1 MSVLGSDSS
10 GALGDGSGRPIA
22 GASLFLAGAVAFMGI
37 ITAEVLYPG
46 YSTRQDISDLGSTIP
61 PNPVVHEPSSTLFNT
76 TMMVTGLLL
85 LVGVYFLHRA
95 WQRRDLTIPF
105 ALFGLAVFF
114 VGLFP
119 GYRMPWHGLAAMVA
133 FISGGLTLV
142 LAARVVTRPFAYLSA
157 ALGVLSLLVLASAIF
172 LDTASPLLVMGRG
185 GVERWVVYPIL
196 LWILAFGGYLLGDGE
211 PA

>member
-1 MSVLGSDSS
+1 MSVLGGD
-10 GALGDGSGRPIA
+10 LGGVAGGRSETSIA
-22 GASLFLAGAVAFMGI
+22 GASIFLGGVVAFMGI

-46 YSTRQDISDLGSTIP
+46 YSTRQDISDLGSTLP

-95 WQRRDLTIPF
+95 WSRRDLTVPF
-105 ALFGLAVFF
+105 GVFALAVFF

-119 GYRMPWHGLAAMVA
+119 GYRMPWHGLAAMAA

-142 LAARVVTRPFAYLSA
+142 LAARVVTRPFALLSA
-157 ALGVLSLLVLASAIF
+157 VLGVITLAVLASAIV
-172 LDTASPLLVMGRG
+172 LDSASPLLVMGRG

-196 LWILAFGGYLLGDGE
+196 LWILGFGGYLLGGGE

>member
-1 MSVLGSDSS
+1 MSVLGGNS
-10 GALGDGSGRPIA
+10 GGGVGGGSDGSIA
-22 GASLFLAGAVAFMGI
+22 GTSLFLAGAVAFMGI
-37 ITAEVLYPG
+37 ITAEALYPG

-95 WQRRDLTIPF
+95 WQHRDLTIP
-105 ALFGLAVFF
+105 LGVFGLAVFF

-142 LAARVVTRPFAYLSA
+142 LSARVVSRPFAFISA
-157 ALGVLSLLVLASAIF
+157 ALGVLSLLVLASAIV

-196 LWILAFGGYLLGDGE
+196 LWILGFGGYLLGGGE